1 MLFLAVNFYYFLFF
15 LQYQFLFVGIS
26 FQEIDAIEKLKKGNL
41 ESQRKIIGSLLLYSV
56 LLYIIAA
63 LVFYFYYLPTEW
75 QDRVKYSAPLLVFPL
90 M

>member
-1 MLFLAVNFYYFLFF
+1 MLFLAVNFHYLV
-15 LQYQFLFVGIS
+15 LSTISIFVLGIS